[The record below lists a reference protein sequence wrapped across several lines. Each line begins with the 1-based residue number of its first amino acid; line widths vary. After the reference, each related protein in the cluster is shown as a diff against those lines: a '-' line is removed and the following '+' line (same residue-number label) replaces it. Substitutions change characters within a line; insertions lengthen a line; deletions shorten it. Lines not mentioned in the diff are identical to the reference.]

1 MRESIL
7 CTAFEV
13 QNQNT
18 GKPAAPAIACGRVRG
33 YVAAEDEASPQQW
46 QQVTPWR
53 SNLVVYQW
61 ADIVAK
67 LLANGDSR
75 YRIAGMYLEFANVAS
90 PGDTVSPPSY
100 ARTRTIDYYNSLA
113 TNPDVDYLRVPL
125 IATQLSASDGNFAN
139 NLLSFFAKS
148 SGLTGVHGKSFSAGS
163 NSVVYGASLVAYV
176 AATDATQDLLFSS
189 IYLDPAD
196 QQPKLATSQVGIE
209 WQLALG

>member
-7 CTAFEV
+7 CTTFKSR
-13 QNQNT
+13 NQDT
-18 GKPAAPAIACGRVRG
+18 GSQPAPATAYGRVRG
-33 YVAAEDEASPQQW
+33 YVVSDVEVNPPQW
-46 QQVTPWR
+46 QQVTPWCQ
-53 SNLVVYQW
+53 NLVVYQW

-90 PGDTVSPPSY
+90 PGDTVSPPSFT
-100 ARTRTIDYYNSLA
+100 RTRTIDYYNALA
-113 TNPDVDYLRVPL
+113 ANPDVDYLRVPL
-125 IATQLSASDGNFAN
+125 IATQLSASDSNFAN

-176 AATDATQDLLFSS
+176 DATDATQDLLFSS

-196 QQPKLATSQVGIE
+196 QQPKLATSQVGLE
-209 WQLALG
+209 WQLTLG